1 MRYSEEN
8 FPPLTEKEFRHFK
21 KTLEDNIDLYSG
33 DDALYLR
40 QYIIWEML
48 RQNGKDCIGYRTSLT
63 KWIMI
68 KTIKKS
74 CRPVSLS
81 PMPFL

>member
-1 MRYSEEN
+1 MRYSEIN
-8 FPPLTEKEFRHFK
+8 FPPLTEKEFRYFK

-48 RQNGKDCIGYRTSLT
+48 RLNGKDCYMLQNHLD
-63 KWIMI
+63 KLDNE
-68 KTIKKS
+68 KED
-74 CRPVSLS
+74 
-81 PMPFL
+81 

>member
-1 MRYSEEN
+1 MRYSEKN

-40 QYIIWEML
+40 QYVIWEML
-48 RQNGKDCIGYRTSLT
+48 RHKLGKDPHLYQY
-63 KWIMI
+63 WID
-68 KTIKKS
+68 TYF
-74 CRPVSLS
+74 PNE
-81 PMPFL
+81 

>member
-8 FPPLTEKEFRHFK
+8 FPPLTEKEFRYFK

-48 RQNGKDCIGYRTSLT
+48 RLNGKDCYMLQNHLD
-63 KWIMI
+63 KLDNE
-68 KTIKKS
+68 KED
-74 CRPVSLS
+74 
-81 PMPFL
+81 

>member
-1 MRYSEEN
+1 MRYSEIN

-40 QYIIWEML
+40 QYVIWEML
-48 RQNGKDCIGYRTSLT
+48 RHKLGKDPHLYQY
-63 KWIMI
+63 WID
-68 KTIKKS
+68 TYF
-74 CRPVSLS
+74 PNE
-81 PMPFL
+81 

>member
-48 RQNGKDCIGYRTSLT
+48 RHNGKDCHRLQNELD
-63 KWIMI
+63 KMDND
-68 KTIKKS
+68 KDD
-74 CRPVSLS
+74 
-81 PMPFL
+81 